1 MNYQKTPVIYEGKD
15 PNQKG
20 VTFVAIQTET
30 QPPYIFEIY
39 STRNRRDL
47 PKLKEDIVVLPVEQ
61 ARRLFDFKEG
71 NLADLV
77 IW

>member
-15 PNQKG
+15 PNQEG

-39 STRNRRDL
+39 SARNRRDL